1 MLEEEFDVLFTFDK
15 NLQHQQNIEKYPI
28 AVLVLNTEDDAY
40 ITLKD
45 LVPQIKEIL
54 GEELPKG
61 PIEVKARA

>member
-45 LVPQIKEIL
+45 LVPQIIKIL